1 MAINRSKIARQ
12 LLAQGGVSLNDA
24 QMMAPDGEFLAYI
37 NPKEAGILKAM
48 GGSGKMTPM
57 GIPSFTEDEEDTGD
71 VSNPGG
77 GFSGDTSSPGD
88 DQEDDTARMMQDMGL
103 TGPGFT
109 SRGGPKD
116 DSDDSPGFFQ
126 RMANR
131 GKRGFVNRNMMSTR
145 DAILSLSP
153 FGPRKDMNLF
163 DVYQQM
169 NKQGGLFTEGLTGT
183 NLDMERAKE
192 TFDKLEDLGIDV
204 TQDIGPQLDKVS
216 TTDFRSAFNLD
227 RPTPVSDGAPMLPK
241 LPQIAKVPSD
251 VEQQKS
257 DLGEYIA
264 SIRAANPTA
273 FNIPERFRL
282 AEGGEPR
289 QEYGLGSIVKKITG
303 AVKKVA
309 KSPIGKAALAVGLGS
324 YGLGVGPLKNL
335 AGAGFLKNLGLGA
348 AIDAIPGGGVT
359 AGIVG
364 TSLLG
369 GLLTSKQPEQDI
381 NALSQRIS
389 DQTGIDVS
397 KIRGEV
403 QQAYQNKDTSSLA
416 QKYPFLVDQEYSA
429 SFATGGRIGFKD
441 GTPKKKK
448 GIKEVEKEKPMTP
461 EEYFKGKE
469 EFNKEQLLQDMEDEY
484 KEYLDRQKYGPR
496 NEAAKGGDIEDTPKK
511 EGIMMASNMQN
522 DAVLE
527 RLFEKYLDM
536 GLSPEDAAK
545 KAMEE
550 FDKMSMKENM
560 GRTMAAEGGMMD
572 LGGNE
577 MDLRGGG
584 FVPIGAR
591 EKADDVPA
599 RLSKNEFVFTADA
612 VRAAGG
618 GSVDR
623 GADLMYKTMKQLENK
638 VV

>member
-1 MAINRSKIARQ
+1 MSIIRSKIARQ
-12 LLAQGGVSLNDA
+12 LLAEGG
-24 QMMAPDGEFLAYI
+24 APRKPFA
-37 NPKEAGILKAM
+37 N
-48 GGSGKMTPM
+48 GGFDYESAAAFGSDVDDFGMDFVD
-57 GIPSFTEDEEDTGD
+57 SDE
-71 VSNPGG
+71 SAGG
-77 GFSGDTSSPGD
+77 GNVNFTPQGPSIIDRIGDSIENRR
-88 DQEDDTARMMQDMGL
+88 DQSIRN
-103 TGPGFT
+103 FT
-109 SRGGPKD
+109 
-116 DSDDSPGFFQ
+116 
-126 RMANR
+126 
-131 GKRGFVNRNMMSTR
+131 NRNMMSTR
-145 DAILSLSP
+145 DAILSLNP
-153 FGPRKDMNLF
+153 FGPKTDMNLF

-169 NKQGGLFTEGLTGT
+169 NKQGGLFAEGLTGT
-183 NLDMERAKE
+183 NLNMNRAKE
-192 TFDKLEDLGIDV
+192 TFDKLKAGGID
-204 TQDIGPQLDKVS
+204 TTKDIKSQLDNLTQS
-216 TTDFRSAFNLD
+216 QFENIFNLN

-257 DLGEYIA
+257 DLGEFIA
-264 SIRAANPTA
+264 NIRGTNPTA

-303 AVKKVA
+303 TVKKVA
-309 KSPIGKAALAVGLGS
+309 KSPIGKAALAVGLGA
-324 YGLGVGPLKNL
+324 YGLGAGPFKDMGF
-335 AGAGFLKNLGLGA
+335 GAGFLKNIGFGEALSK
-348 AIDAIPGGGVT
+348 IPGGGAT

-364 TSLLG
+364 ASLLG
-369 GLLTSKQPEQDI
+369 GLLASKEPEQDI

-416 QKYPFLVDQEYSA
+416 QKYPFLVNQEYSA
-429 SFATGGRIGFKD
+429 SFASGGRTGFKD

-448 GIKEVEKEKPMTP
+448 GVKEVEKQEFMTP
-461 EEYFKGKE
+461 EEYFQGKK
-469 EFNKEQLLQDMEDEY
+469 EFNKEKMLQDMEDEY
-484 KEYLDRQKYGPR
+484 REYLDRQKYGPR
-496 NEAAKGGDIEDTPKK
+496 NEAAMG
-511 EGIMMASNMQN
+511 GIMDQ
-522 DAVLE
+522 E
-527 RLFEKYLDM
+527 Q
-536 GLSPEDAAK
+536 
-545 KAMEE
+545 
-550 FDKMSMKENM
+550 
-560 GRTMAAEGGMMD
+560 GMMD
-572 LGGNE
+572 LDGNE

-584 FVPIGAR
+584 FVPIGAK